1 MSNYVI
7 PVLLLV
13 DGFACILMAVF
24 AHALGLDPTDVW
36 GRRRVFLFVLGW
48 ILIAISLFTLFFKRK
63 NIFEPLQKS
72 DTVKTFFLLGHVW
85 GIILAI
91 YIWFITFGNFTT
103 WTHTSHYYTLLADA
117 FQRGQLHVN
126 LNPGP
131 SLLEASDPYDPNGR
145 APFQDDIWDMSF
157 YEGKLYYYWGPV
169 PALAI
174 LPVQK
179 LLDVKVLD
187 NYLVFIFF
195 AGLLI
200 FNSLIILK
208 LWRTFFPGIPAW
220 TVFLCILLIG
230 LILPIVW
237 ETAVPNVY
245 GAAVGAGQFFL
256 IGGMYFALSVFDKN
270 EPFDKVKLFLAGL
283 FWACSVGSRAINAL
297 SVIFMAVVLSYWIAQ
312 SLSKPFHWKK
322 YIRVASVLF
331 IPLIAGAVAIGWYN
345 WARFDSILEFGL
357 RYQITTYNLNERMDE
372 VFQLKY
378 FFSNLYVYIFQP
390 FGLISDF
397 PFIKPTVLPGHF
409 IQIGSETGQLYY
421 AGRMAGILFSAP
433 FLTLGLIPLFSK
445 PDLANETDGSSRTRA
460 YSYVVLLLA
469 GSSLIGF
476 LTILFYFN
484 AQTRFLVDIISQLTL
499 LAILGYWGLVFKW
512 QQSNSAKAKFL
523 MTLAVILLILTLIAG
538 LLLSITGETSRMETL
553 NPLLFEKMKNIF
565 RFP

>member
-1 MSNYVI
+1 MSNLTI
-7 PVLLLV
+7 PLLLLF
-13 DGFACILMAVF
+13 DGLVCVLSAIF
-24 AHALGLDPTDVW
+24 AHKLGLDPTAVW
-36 GRRRVFLFVLGW
+36 GRRRTVLLLLGLGLVAVS
-48 ILIAISLFTLFFKRK
+48 IITLYFRRKSLI
-63 NIFEPLQKS
+63 EPLLKS
-72 DTVKTFFLLGHVW
+72 ETVKTSYLLAHVW

-117 FQRGQLHVN
+117 FQQGHLYVN
-126 LNPGP
+126 LNPGKA
-131 SLLEASDPYDPNGR
+131 LLEASDPYDPNGR

-169 PALAI
+169 PALVI
-174 LPVQK
+174 LPVQM
-179 LLDVKVLD
+179 LFNVKVLD

-208 LWRTFFPGIPAW
+208 LWRMFFPGIPAW
-220 TVFLCILLIG
+220 TVFLCILLVG

-270 EPFDKVKLFLAGL
+270 ESFDKVKLFLAGL

-297 SVIFMAVVLSYWIAQ
+297 SVIFMAVVVSYWIAK

-322 YIRVASVLF
+322 YILVVSAFF

-345 WARFDSILEFGL
+345 WARFNSPLEFGL

-378 FFSNLYVYIFQP
+378 FFSNLYVYVFQP

-397 PFIKPTVLPGHF
+397 PFIKPIVLPSHF
-409 IQIGSETGQLYY
+409 IQIGSDAAQLYY
-421 AGRMAGILFSAP
+421 AGRTTGILFSAP
-433 FLTLGLIPLFSK
+433 FLTLGLIPLFQVSASQTK
-445 PDLANETDGSSRTRA
+445 HL
-460 YSYVVLLLA
+460 VLPVLDH
-469 GSSLIGF
+469 
-476 LTILFYFN
+476 THILFSFSP
-484 AQTRFLVDIISQLTL
+484 VP
-499 LAILGYWGLVFKW
+499 V
-512 QQSNSAKAKFL
+512 
-523 MTLAVILLILTLIAG
+523 
-538 LLLSITGETSRMETL
+538 
-553 NPLLFEKMKNIF
+553 
-565 RFP
+565 